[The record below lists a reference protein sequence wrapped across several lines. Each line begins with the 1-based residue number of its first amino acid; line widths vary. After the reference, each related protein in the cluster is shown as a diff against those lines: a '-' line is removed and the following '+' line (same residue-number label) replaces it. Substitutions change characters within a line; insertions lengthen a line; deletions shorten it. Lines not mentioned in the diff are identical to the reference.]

1 MLTSSIASERYAL
14 AFFNLALEKN
24 IVAKVQGELAEIVSL
39 FKENADLKQLL
50 FHPRVSKDDKK
61 QVLRKI
67 MAGYHVYTEN
77 LLLLLVDKGRLPE
90 IKALAKHFESLWQKE
105 QGVATAEITAAFPLG
120 KDLEERLQ
128 KKLTELANKKIN
140 LQITI
145 DENIIGGL
153 IIKLGDLLIDGSIR
167 RDLEKLKERLNS
179 LRVGK
184 VG

>member
-1 MLTSSIASERYAL
+1 MMIPSVAAERYAL

-24 IVAKVQGELAEIVSL
+24 IVEKVQKELAEIVAM
-39 FKENADLKQLL
+39 FKENADLKRFL

-61 QVLRKI
+61 QVLQKI
-67 MAGYHVYTEN
+67 LAGYHEYTAN
-77 LLLLLVDKGRLPE
+77 LLLLMVDKGRLPE
-90 IKALAKHFESLWQKE
+90 IEALLKHLEFHWEKE
-105 QGVATAEITAAFPLG
+105 QGVAKAEITAAFPLS

-128 KKLTELANKKIN
+128 KKLTKAANKEIN
-140 LQITI
+140 LEITI

-167 RDLEKLKERLNS
+167 RDLEILKERLYS
-179 LRVGK
+179 LQVGK